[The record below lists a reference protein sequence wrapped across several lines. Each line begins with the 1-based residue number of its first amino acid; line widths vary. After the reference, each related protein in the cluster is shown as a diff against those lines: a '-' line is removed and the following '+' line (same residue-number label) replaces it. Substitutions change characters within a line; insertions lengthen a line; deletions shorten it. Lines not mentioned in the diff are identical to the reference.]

1 MPWRRVSVA
10 ATALVT
16 CVTLLD
22 IVFDLAVDWAW
33 FSALG
38 YLDIFWTV
46 FSTRASL
53 FLTVFAATA
62 FIVWLNGWLALRVTK
77 RMTGRSLEV
86 AAATRHAPLPAALP
100 DFARRRLPLVILGA
114 AVVFAGLLAAAE
126 MTNWDVLLQFVYQV
140 PYGQRDPVFDNDIGF
155 YLFSLPAYIALKN
168 WMLVTVSLSA
178 VGAGAV

>member
-62 FIVWLNGWLALRVTK
+62 FIVWLNGWLASQVTK
-77 RMTGRSLEV
+77 PDDR
-86 AAATRHAPLPAALP
+86 PLPRTCTRSVCM
-100 DFARRRLPLVILGA
+100 RRCPQPFRTSRA
-114 AVVFAGLLAAAE
+114 
-126 MTNWDVLLQFVYQV
+126 D
-140 PYGQRDPVFDNDIGF
+140 D
-155 YLFSLPAYIALKN
+155 
-168 WMLVTVSLSA
+168 SLS
-178 VGAGAV
+178 

>member
-16 CVTLLD
+16 FVTLLD

-53 FLTVFAATA
+53 FLTVFVATA
-62 FIVWLNGWLALRVTK
+62 FIVWLNGWLASQVTK
-77 RMTGRSLEV
+77 PRS
-86 AAATRHAPLPAALP
+86 AAPLNLSGSMCMGRCPQPFRTSRA
-100 DFARRRLPLVILGA
+100 DG
-114 AVVFAGLLAAAE
+114 
-126 MTNWDVLLQFVYQV
+126 
-140 PYGQRDPVFDNDIGF
+140 
-155 YLFSLPAYIALKN
+155 
-168 WMLVTVSLSA
+168 SLS
-178 VGAGAV
+178 